1 MYSDI
6 EQKIFVV
13 DYFIYNPSNPQ
24 RKIFSYLLGSSSR
37 KTAEQA
43 TRDLEK
49 GSKITIVKIQ
59 SISQNCFTQPA
70 EEEEG
75 YRYDGYP

>member
-1 MYSDI
+1 MYTEN

-13 DYFIYNPSNPQ
+13 DYFVYNPANPQ
-24 RKIFSYLLGSSSR
+24 RKIFSYLLGSTSR
-37 KTAEQA
+37 KNAEQA

-59 SISQNCFTQPA
+59 SISQNCFNIPM
-70 EEEEG
+70 EEEG